1 MPGRYRRCRD
11 RGAMPRRRTQVALL
25 RPAGSPRRG
34 VTSQSESVARRDW
47 HSSYQNSMKVQMRLI
62 VFISA
67 LCCCSLGS
75 LNAVTG
81 HSHIVGVYP
90 VLRRTLTLRGG
101 DGQRVVPGVAWSQQA
116 DSLLLKVDMPPG
128 VHSTDGLKISDTHIS
143 WKEGDAELD
152 LALSAE
158 VKSESASIFCDG

>member
-1 MPGRYRRCRD
+1 M
-11 RGAMPRRRTQVALL
+11 
-25 RPAGSPRRG
+25 
-34 VTSQSESVARRDW
+34 
-47 HSSYQNSMKVQMRLI
+47 
-62 VFISA
+62 
-67 LCCCSLGS
+67 
-75 LNAVTG
+75 
-81 HSHIVGVYP
+81 
-90 VLRRTLTLRGG
+90 
-101 DGQRVVPGVAWSQQA
+101 VPGVAWSQQA